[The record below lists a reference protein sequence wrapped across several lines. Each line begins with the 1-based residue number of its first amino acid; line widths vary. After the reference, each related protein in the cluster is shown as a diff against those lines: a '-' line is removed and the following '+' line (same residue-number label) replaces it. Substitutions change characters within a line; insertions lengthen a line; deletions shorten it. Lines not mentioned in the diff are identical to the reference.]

1 MPANSTVHPWQALR
15 LARASES
22 TIGGFMS
29 INKITD
35 NLTTSAEHS
44 DNHNQNTQE
53 AASKN
58 MSSRSSL
65 YVAVAL
71 GLLTSVATQAETQT
85 ELTQGLKDEEGL
97 SLERSQ
103 FSVSLESSSTTKGTV
118 TPSSVEST
126 ALATGLQ
133 YKELASELKQ
143 LHQGASLSRL
153 WNQNKQVTVGSM
165 NSVASLNKGDA
176 KDSNLATKAS
186 VVSDSAV
193 KTSSANLGAVNTLDQ
208 GLLGLT
214 REQKMATKSAEN
226 SPSVQALQ
234 SSGVFHSFNIYD
246 ANTLLLEDFD
256 GDSFYSTFSVTFD
269 ADVDGI
275 GYNEYANVYAELY
288 VSQEGGPWLHYYST
302 EVFSIAGNS
311 SYDDYRVLTTLQSGY
326 QTAHYDVLIDLYEV
340 GVSDPVATLSSN
352 DTNALYALPLE
363 SRDRDP
369 IYVAPHVDT
378 YIEVEAGGALSWWE
392 LLMLASLGL
401 LAIRKSPQR

>member
-1 MPANSTVHPWQALR
+1 
-15 LARASES
+15 
-22 TIGGFMS
+22 MS

-35 NLTTSAEHS
+35 NLTTSAHHS
-44 DNHNQNTQE
+44 ENHHDNNQVT
-53 AASKN
+53 ASKN
-58 MSSRSSL
+58 MPSRSLL

-71 GLLTSVATQAETQT
+71 GLFTCVAAQAETQT
-85 ELTQGLKDEEGL
+85 ALTQELKDEEGL

-103 FSVSLESSSTTKGTV
+103 FSVSLESSSTTKGTA
-118 TPSSVEST
+118 TPSGAEST
-126 ALATGLQ
+126 ALTTGLQ
-133 YKELASELKQ
+133 YNELASELKQ

-153 WNQNKQVTVGSM
+153 WSQKKPASVDSV
-165 NSVASLNKGDA
+165 NSVASVNKGDA
-176 KDSNLATKAS
+176 AGSNLATQAS
-186 VVSDSAV
+186 VVSAPAV
-193 KTSSANLGAVNTLDQ
+193 KASPANLGAVNTLDQ

-214 REQKMATKSAEN
+214 REQKMASKSAEN
-226 SPSVQALQ
+226 SASVQALQ

-275 GYNEYANVYAELY
+275 GYDEYADVYAELY

-369 IYVAPHVDT
+369 IYVEPHVDT

-392 LLMLASLGL
+392 LLVLVSLGL
-401 LAIRKSPQR
+401 LAIRKSPQC